1 MLRLKKIIR
10 LLQSEFQLNLIYKM
24 TLSFTEKA
32 ERKKKKNQ
40 IKSKENQFYLCSV
53 LGLHWSLK
61 QGNANSKDVP
71 FGQRK
76 SKDFSFL
83 IK

>member
-1 MLRLKKIIR
+1 
-10 LLQSEFQLNLIYKM
+10 M

-53 LGLHWSLK
+53 LGLH
-61 QGNANSKDVP
+61 
-71 FGQRK
+71 
-76 SKDFSFL
+76 
-83 IK
+83 